1 MPIIKIQYDNNKF
14 KKDKLDGLVVAIQ
27 KIVSDAT
34 KIKEVFV
41 YVNSAEIT
49 YLADPVEIFV
59 EMSASKIENLD
70 TLFKEVSD
78 NLKAWKKE
86 NNFALPINLT
96 IIPMHWKLEIG
107 I

>member
-1 MPIIKIQYDNNKF
+1 MPIIRIQYDNNKI
-14 KKDKLDGLVVAIQ
+14 KKDALDNLIISIQ

-41 YVNSAEIT
+41 YVNSAEVT
-49 YLADPVEIFV
+49 YLADPIEIFV
-59 EMSASKIENLD
+59 EMSAHKIENLD
-70 TLFKEVSD
+70 ILFKEVSD

-86 NNFALPINLT
+86 TGFTTPINLT
-96 IIPMHWKLEIG
+96 IIPMNWKLEIG